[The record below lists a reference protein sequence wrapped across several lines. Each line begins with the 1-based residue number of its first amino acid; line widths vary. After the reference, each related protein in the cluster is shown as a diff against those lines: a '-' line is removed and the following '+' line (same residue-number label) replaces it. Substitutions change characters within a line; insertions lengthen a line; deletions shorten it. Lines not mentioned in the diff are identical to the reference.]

1 MKAVG
6 ATRRKLTDNQ
16 VNTIRARY
24 NFGGITQQ
32 ELAYEYGVGQTL
44 IGNAINKRR
53 YCYEK

>member
-1 MKAVG
+1 MENARTLSLK
-6 ATRRKLTDNQ
+6 Q
-16 VNTIRARY
+16 RARY
-24 NFGGITQQ
+24 SFGGITQQ